1 VEFRAPE
8 AGFFVDVSQSI
19 SFHLYFL
26 KRLRHKRMLPSKDG
40 DSRLYLIG
48 VIPDRRRREIV
59 NNHRSPVPHLE
70 PGTLYADR
78 YRIVTPIG
86 RGGMGQVYL
95 AEDIRLGGKRRAVK
109 LTASPAEERESF
121 IREARILSEL
131 QHPHLPDIVDYY
143 PPEHSGTAGMVME
156 YIAGDTLS
164 DLLERS
170 GRSLPYA
177 RVYRYLVQLCDVLC
191 YLHGRQPMIIFRDLK
206 PANVLIDRH
215 DRAVLID
222 FGIARPYRP
231 GADSD
236 TERLGTPAFA
246 APEQIRGEQTDAR
259 TDLYGWGALAYYLLS
274 GGQFAIRRTGSV
286 RQSLQPDV
294 PNTFAEL
301 LESVLADDSSQRP
314 QNAVQLLQSFRQ
326 SSPQPEAAFNMAV
339 IRSEPDPYHSSN
351 PSVDGVQIA
360 AILSAYPGA
369 GATFASIGLSK
380 ALRLAGAAHALVE
393 CPGGEPE
400 LFALLDGTRRM
411 PKHAAFA
418 DPSGQADALPS
429 WRDGAAAYYPLDSR
443 GGSSAAPDAAFA
455 LWLRRL
461 GMPLVLLDVSSS
473 WDRPGMV
480 DWIAGHAGS
489 IWWVADCL
497 PAKWSVRRQE
507 AGAVLQEAAKRRGIS
522 SGWIANRDFRFP
534 QREQWLSCFPQTPI
548 TTIPQFSTEAVVSAA
563 WRGEGIPSDSN
574 SPPIAGRAF
583 QNWARLVIESQ
594 GSYHLFHR

>member
-1 VEFRAPE
+1 
-8 AGFFVDVSQSI
+8 
-19 SFHLYFL
+19 
-26 KRLRHKRMLPSKDG
+26 
-40 DSRLYLIG
+40 
-48 VIPDRRRREIV
+48 V
-59 NNHRSPVPHLE
+59 NDHRSPVPHLE

-78 YRIVTPIG
+78 YRIVAPIG

-109 LTASPAEERESF
+109 LTAAPAEERESF
-121 IREARILSEL
+121 IREARLLSEL

-143 PPEHSGTAGMVME
+143 PPDHGGTAGMVME

-164 DLLERS
+164 DLFERS

-177 RVYRYLVQLCDVLC
+177 RVYRYLSQLCEVLC

-259 TDLYGWGALAYYLLS
+259 SDLYGWGALAYYLLS
-274 GGQFAIRRTGSV
+274 GGQLAIRRSGSV
-286 RQSLQPDV
+286 RKSLQSDV

-301 LESVLADDSSQRP
+301 LESVLARDPSQRP
-314 QNAVQLLQSFRQ
+314 HNAFQLLESFLH
-326 SSPQPEAAFNMAV
+326 SSPQPEAAFNITA
-339 IRSEPDPYHSSN
+339 IRSDPYPQRARD
-351 PSVDGVQIA
+351 PSADGVKVA

-369 GATFASIGLSK
+369 GATFAAIGLSK
-380 ALRLAGAAHALVE
+380 ALCSAGAAHALVE

-400 LFALLDGTRRM
+400 LYALLDGARRM

-418 DPSGQADALPS
+418 DPSGQGDSLPS
-429 WRDGAAAYYPLDSR
+429 WRDGPVAYYPLNPH
-443 GGSSAAPDAAFA
+443 GGSPAAPDTAFA
-455 LWLRRL
+455 VWLHRL

-473 WDRPGMV
+473 WDRPGMA
-480 DWIAGHAGS
+480 DWIAGHAAS
-489 IWWVADCL
+489 IWWLADCL
-497 PAKWSVRRQE
+497 PAKWSARRQE
-507 AGAVLQEAAKRRGIS
+507 AGAALQETARQRGIL

-534 QREQWLSCFPQTPI
+534 QRAQWLSCFPQTPF
-548 TTIPQFSTEAVVSAA
+548 TTVPQFSSEDVVRAA
-563 WRGEGIPSDSN
+563 WRGEGIPSGSC
-574 SPPIAGRAF
+574 SPAIADRAF
-583 QNWARLVIESQ
+583 RNWAREVIESD
-594 GSYHLFHR
+594 RK